1 MKKQTQPTLPVWSI
15 GLVVALLLAGYFLY
29 RNTVQTTQVAE
40 IFEAP
45 SEESTIYQDSASTT
59 TNSVGNYALSGLDA
73 SSKPKVDEDR
83 LLVKIPKNSPL
94 CFTRKVN
101 DFTYDKNKYY
111 SLKLEGGLADSKG
124 VTSPEESPTK
134 EGSLQWTATFKD
146 ASLKAVATTKAT
158 TDVWANNVDPSDT
171 TELEFIPPKTHSRK
185 LPARIAQ
192 IDFCLAKTTLPV
204 TLNLEGVKLVTKPN
218 PYMGPAVRSN

>member
-94 CFTRKVN
+94 YLCHQPR
-101 DFTYDKNKYY
+101 
-111 SLKLEGGLADSKG
+111 
-124 VTSPEESPTK
+124 
-134 EGSLQWTATFKD
+134 
-146 ASLKAVATTKAT
+146 
-158 TDVWANNVDPSDT
+158 
-171 TELEFIPPKTHSRK
+171 
-185 LPARIAQ
+185 
-192 IDFCLAKTTLPV
+192 
-204 TLNLEGVKLVTKPN
+204 
-218 PYMGPAVRSN
+218 